1 MPFVQREL
9 DAFTMELA
17 KELDEIDHELQDI
30 ETNVER
36 LLKRQ
41 VFLQSRKQLIQAQI
55 SSGVVDSSLP
65 STSVKKE
72 NDQNWSVTTFPWSE
86 KIEKAREDIFK
97 IKKFRPLQLECMN
110 ASMAGKDC
118 ILIMPTGGGK
128 SLCFQL
134 PSVISRGIA
143 LVISPLISLM
153 EDQLM
158 ALKELNI
165 ESALLNSKCSK
176 EEVNSVQSAMVDKKS
191 GLKLL
196 YVTPEKIAKSKRFMA
211 KLEKMFEGIYV
222 RLAMYVVFGT

>member
-1 MPFVQREL
+1 MHFVHFVQRKV
-9 DAFTMELA
+9 DNFSMELA
-17 KELDEIDHELQDI
+17 RQLDEIDLELKDI
-30 ETNVER
+30 ETNVES

-41 VFLQSRKQLIQAQI
+41 VFLQSRKRLIQAQI
-55 SSGVVDSSLP
+55 SSGAVDNSLP
-65 STSVKKE
+65 SISAKKE
-72 NDQNWSVTTFPWSE
+72 DNQNWSVRTFPWSE

-110 ASMAGKDC
+110 AAMAGKDC

-128 SLCFQL
+128 SLYFQL
-134 PSVISRGIA
+134 PSVISKGMT

-153 EDQLM
+153 QDQLM
-158 ALKELNI
+158 ALNELKI
-165 ESALLNSKCSK
+165 ESVLLNSKCSK

-222 RLAMYVVFGT
+222 RIY